1 MEGKKKKEGRKEG
14 GKRGKTSGSIIVSL
28 KNDEGGICK
37 AVAEMKICSLPSP
50 HPSVPKPSDNPNFS
64 HLGNSH
70 FAFLLTLVW
79 MGLTGCPVLRVV
91 YDRLKQI
98 VYLIIH

>member
-1 MEGKKKKEGRKEG
+1 MEEKKKREGRREERKDLREYH
-14 GKRGKTSGSIIVSL
+14 SL
-28 KNDEGGICK
+28 PEDDEGGICK
-37 AVAEMKICSLPSP
+37 ALAEMKICSLPSP

-79 MGLTGCPVLRVV
+79 MGLTGCAVLRIV
-91 YDRLKQI
+91 YDRLKLI